1 LVESL
6 ENILQ
11 GLNENQTLLTLDISG
26 NDLDEDL
33 STLKFKITN
42 ETLQKLI
49 EYVKEFIK
57 LNTPVT
63 SIRFW
68 NLNVDFSQ
76 ELKLNH
82 NLIDCGGET
91 LWSRYYLEEI

>member
-1 LVESL
+1 
-6 ENILQ
+6 
-11 GLNENQTLLTLDISG
+11 
-26 NDLDEDL
+26 
-33 STLKFKITN
+33 
-42 ETLQKLI
+42 
-49 EYVKEFIK
+49 